1 MKRTTFFIITFIFCC
16 LSSITIQAQD
26 GRDYKH
32 EDRKE
37 RMQKIQTA
45 KIAFI
50 TEKLNLTTEEAQK
63 FWPVYNQ
70 LEEERRGIRH
80 KSRGLRDDKIA
91 SLSDQQIREALNQ
104 RLALQQA
111 EVNIDKNY
119 MEKFLKVISPRQLAT
134 FYRAE
139 KEFTD
144 ILLKKLDMQ
153 RTAANK

>member
-1 MKRTTFFIITFIFCC
+1 MKITKLYRIVFLLF
-16 LSSITIQAQD
+16 LAGSFSASAQNSSDQ
-26 GRDYKH
+26 KH
-32 EDRKE
+32 EERKE
-37 RMQKIQTA
+37 RFQKIQTA
-45 KIAFI
+45 KIAYI
-50 TEKLNLTTEEAQK
+50 TEKLSLNTEEAQK

-70 LEEERRGIRH
+70 LEEERRSIRH

-104 RLALQQA
+104 RLAIQQA

-144 ILLKKLDMQ
+144 ILLKKLDSQ
-153 RTAANK
+153 RTARN